1 MTLTLEQMYEMQKE
15 LDAKI
20 IKEKGL
26 EGKDLLQN
34 TVLAL
39 QVEIGELANE
49 WRGFKHWSTRQT
61 PKMYPLEKCSYC
73 GEDVSFTRPSP
84 FMADA
89 SADMCEDCWNMTRKE
104 YFASNGEY
112 IPDFRD
118 YPHFPMKQ
126 PTRLLDEYAD
136 CLHFFLSIARQLG
149 LPADDLY
156 AWEDQV
162 EGSTAILFTDLLH
175 NVGLLVA
182 DELLE
187 IKPKDINAW
196 RREHFRSA
204 VFVFY
209 ALGEQRLGLTF
220 EQIADA
226 YAAKNAVNHE
236 RQENGY

>member
-1 MTLTLEQMYEMQKE
+1 MALTLEQMYEMQKA

-26 EGKDLLQN
+26 EGQDLLQN

-73 GEDVSFTRPSP
+73 GEEVSYTRPSP

-89 SADMCEDCWNMTRKE
+89 GADMCEDCWNMTKRE
-104 YFASNGEY
+104 YAASNGEH
-112 IPDFRD
+112 IPDFKD
-118 YPHFPMKQ
+118 YPHFPAKQ

-136 CLHFFLSIARQLG
+136 CLHFFLSIARQLD
-149 LPADDLY
+149 LPADLNVL
-156 AWEDQV
+156 AGVVLGEA
-162 EGSTAILFTDLLH
+162 ETTAMFTELL
-175 NVGLLVA
+175 NLVGLLVGQRF
-182 DELLE
+182 L
-187 IKPKDINAW
+187 INPESVDK
-196 RREHFRSA
+196 REYFR
-204 VFVFY
+204 Y
-209 ALGEQRLGLTF
+209 AISIFFSLGYQHLGFTW

-226 YAAKNAVNHE
+226 YSFKNAVNHQ
-236 RQENGY
+236 RQVNGY